1 MPFNKLKDLEL
12 KLEGALAKLE
22 EAPKAKVVPEAK
34 EDKAELQRRGAN
46 AYIFKRITGR
56 DLKDEVIATRAINPQ
71 DLPNWL
77 AEQFKNDLIERMTLL
92 ANVEGMFQEY
102 TIPSNVN
109 SLSIPKKKGALKA
122 YRIAPSQDAINSALQ
137 SEKVTFATEA
147 LMTFTSI
154 SDQATDETVTAT
166 IEILKQ
172 SIAVSLVD
180 GLENVLINGDTA
192 ADATNINGAA
202 VGADATDQTRLFD
215 GLRKITEV
223 RDAAGFPSKLDFAGV
238 LSFVNFMGMKK
249 LMGKDSVRAKDLV
262 FIVSPSTFHN
272 LVTSI
277 PEMITVDKYGAAAT
291 IVTGEVAKIG
301 AIPVVV
307 SEYVPENLD
316 ATGKFDAAGDKTIVL
331 LVNKTMFAM
340 ATRGGATYETDRVIT
355 NRTDLFTGHR
365 DVDFK
370 ELTGGLGVVSSVVG
384 YNVAV

>member
-22 EAPKAKVVPEAK
+22 EAPKAKVLPETK
-34 EDKAELQRRGAN
+34 EDKADLQRRGAN
-46 AYIFKRITGR
+46 AYIFNRITGR
-56 DLKDEVIATRAINPQ
+56 DLEDKVLATRAINPQ
-71 DLPNWL
+71 DLPSWL

-122 YRIAPSQDAINSALQ
+122 YRIAPSQDAITSVLH

-147 LMTFTSI
+147 LMTFTAVT
-154 SDQATDETVTAT
+154 DQATDETVTST

-172 SIAVSLVD
+172 SIAESLVD
-180 GLENVLINGDTA
+180 GMENVLINGDSTTG
-192 ADATNINGAA
+192 DANINGAA

-215 GLRKITEV
+215 GLRKITED
-223 RDAAGFPSKLDFAGV
+223 REAQGIPSKIDFAGA
-238 LSFVNFMGMKK
+238 LSFANFMGMKK
-249 LMGKDSVRAKDLV
+249 LMGKESVRSKDLV

-277 PEMITVDKYGAAAT
+277 PEMLTVDKYGAAAT

-307 SEYVPENLD
+307 SEYVPENLN
-316 ATGKFDAAGDKTIVL
+316 ASGAFDDAGDKTIVL
-331 LVNKTMFAM
+331 LINKTMFAT
-340 ATRGGATYETDRVIT
+340 ATRGGATYETDRVVT

-370 ELTGGLGVVSSVVG
+370 ELTGGLGIVSSVIG
-384 YNVAV
+384 YNISL